1 MGKVVYMA
9 LQKGTAMKTITF
21 NAPCHIGDTVYYVW
35 ARKKNN
41 KYTFKMKKSVACGFL
56 IKKSERYVNLKNR
69 SVVGHIISIPMN
81 CVSTNKN
88 IVKTVYKWL
97 ILVNKKKD
105 LLKTKRLILPDDS
118 VFESI
123 PVRSEYELG
132 EKFINR
138 YKKQDTVT
146 GILVRDESGIASVL
160 GEDGGVYS
168 FLELE
173 KD

>member
-1 MGKVVYMA
+1 
-9 LQKGTAMKTITF
+9 MKTITF
-21 NAPCHIGDTVYYVW
+21 KSPCHIGDTIYYVW

-41 KYTFKMKKSVACGFL
+41 KYTFKMKKSVAREFL

-81 CVSTNKN
+81 YVSTNKN

-123 PVRSEYELG
+123 SVRSEYELG

-146 GILVRDESGIASVL
+146 GIVVRDESSIASIL
-160 GEDGGVYS
+160 GEDSGIYS

-173 KD
+173 RGKTEI

>member
-1 MGKVVYMA
+1 
-9 LQKGTAMKTITF
+9 MKTLIF
-21 NAPCHIGDTVYYVW
+21 KSPCHIGDTVYYVW

-41 KYTFKMKKSVACGFL
+41 KYTFKIKKSVAREFL

-105 LLKTKRLILPDDS
+105 LLKTKRLILPDDNFSEIIS
-118 VFESI
+118 VK
-123 PVRSEYELG
+123 SEYELG
-132 EKFINR
+132 ERFINR
-138 YKKQDTVT
+138 YKEQDMVT
-146 GILVRDESGIASVL
+146 GILVRDESSIASVL
-160 GEDGGVYS
+160 GEDGGIYS
-168 FLELE
+168 FLELKE
-173 KD
+173 E

>member
-9 LQKGTAMKTITF
+9 LQKEIMMKTIKF

-35 ARKKNN
+35 TRKKNN

-56 IKKSERYVNLKNR
+56 IKKSERYVNLKNG

-146 GILVRDESGIASVL
+146 GILVRDENGIASVL

>member
-1 MGKVVYMA
+1 
-9 LQKGTAMKTITF
+9 MKTITF
-21 NAPCHIGDTVYYVW
+21 KSPCHIGDTVYYVW

-41 KYTFKMKKSVACGFL
+41 KYTFKIKKSVAREFL

-123 PVRSEYELG
+123 SVRSEYELG

-138 YKKQDTVT
+138 YKKQDTVMS
-146 GILVRDESGIASVL
+146 ILVRDESSIASVL

-168 FLELE
+168 FLELKE
-173 KD
+173 E

>member
-1 MGKVVYMA
+1 
-9 LQKGTAMKTITF
+9 
-21 NAPCHIGDTVYYVW
+21 
-35 ARKKNN
+35 
-41 KYTFKMKKSVACGFL
+41 
-56 IKKSERYVNLKNR
+56 
-69 SVVGHIISIPMN
+69 MN

-146 GILVRDESGIASVL
+146 GILVRDENGIASIL
-160 GEDGGVYS
+160 GEDGGIYS
-168 FLELE
+168 FLELKE
-173 KD
+173 E

>member
-1 MGKVVYMA
+1 
-9 LQKGTAMKTITF
+9 MKTIKF
-21 NAPCHIGDTVYYVW
+21 NAPCHIGDTIYYVW
-35 ARKKNN
+35 AREKNN
-41 KYTFKMKKSVACGFL
+41 KYTFKMKKSVARGFL

-118 VFESI
+118 VFESM

-146 GILVRDESGIASVL
+146 GILVRDETDIASVL

>member
-1 MGKVVYMA
+1 MA
-9 LQKGTAMKTITF
+9 LQKGTMMKTINF

-123 PVRSEYELG
+123 SVRSEYELG

-146 GILVRDESGIASVL
+146 GILVKNENEIASIL

-168 FLELE
+168 FLELKE
-173 KD
+173 E

>member
-1 MGKVVYMA
+1 
-9 LQKGTAMKTITF
+9 MKTITF
-21 NAPCHIGDTVYYVW
+21 KSPCHIGDTIYYVR

-41 KYTFKMKKSVACGFL
+41 KYTFKIKKSVACGFL
-56 IKKSERYVNLKNR
+56 IEKSEKYVNLKNR
-69 SVVGHIISIPMN
+69 SVVGHIINIPMN

-123 PVRSEYELG
+123 SVRSEYELG

-146 GILVRDESGIASVL
+146 GILVRDESSIASVL
-160 GEDGGVYS
+160 GEDGGIYS

-173 KD
+173 RD

>member
-1 MGKVVYMA
+1 
-9 LQKGTAMKTITF
+9 MKTIPF
-21 NAPCHIGDTVYYVW
+21 KSPCKIGDTIYYVW
-35 ARKKNN
+35 TRKKNN
-41 KYTFKMKKSVACGFL
+41 KYTFKMQKGVVCGFL

-69 SVVGHIISIPMN
+69 SVVSHIISIPMN

-105 LLKTKRLILPDDS
+105 LLKTKRLILSDDNFS
-118 VFESI
+118 ESI
-123 PVRSEYELG
+123 SVKSEYELG
-132 EKFINR
+132 ERFINR
-138 YKKQDTVT
+138 HKEQDTVT
-146 GILVRDESGIASVL
+146 SILVKNENDIASVL

>member
-9 LQKGTAMKTITF
+9 LQKGTMMKTINF
-21 NAPCHIGDTVYYVW
+21 NAPCHIGDTVYYV
-35 ARKKNN
+35 RESKKNN
-41 KYTFKMKKSVACGFL
+41 KYTFKMQKGVVCGFL
-56 IKKSERYVNLKNR
+56 IKKSERYVNLKNK

-81 CVSTNKN
+81 CVSTNKS

-123 PVRSEYELG
+123 SVRSEYELG
-132 EKFINR
+132 ERFINR
-138 YKKQDTVT
+138 YKEQDTVT
-146 GILVRDESGIASVL
+146 GILVRDESSIASVL
-160 GEDGGVYS
+160 GKDGGVYG

>member
-1 MGKVVYMA
+1 
-9 LQKGTAMKTITF
+9 MKTITF
-21 NAPCHIGDTVYYVW
+21 KSPCHIGDTIYYVW

-41 KYTFKMKKSVACGFL
+41 KYTFKMKKSVAREFL

-81 CVSTNKN
+81 YVSTNKN

-123 PVRSEYELG
+123 SVRSEYELG

-146 GILVRDESGIASVL
+146 GILVRDESSIASIL
-160 GEDGGVYS
+160 GEDGGIYS

-173 KD
+173 RGKTEI

>member
-1 MGKVVYMA
+1 
-9 LQKGTAMKTITF
+9 MKTIIF
-21 NAPCHIGDTVYYVW
+21 NVPCHIGDTIYYVW

-41 KYTFKMKKSVACGFL
+41 KYTFKMKKSVARGFL

-88 IVKTVYKWL
+88 IVKAVYKWL
-97 ILVNKKKD
+97 ILANKKKD

-123 PVRSEYELG
+123 SVRSEYELG

-160 GEDGGVYS
+160 GEDGGIYS
-168 FLELE
+168 FLELKKE
-173 KD
+173 

>member
-1 MGKVVYMA
+1 MA

-21 NAPCHIGDTVYYVW
+21 NAPCHIGDTIYYVW
-35 ARKKNN
+35 TRKKNN
-41 KYTFKMKKSVACGFL
+41 KYTFKMKKSVARGFL

-105 LLKTKRLILPDDS
+105 LLKTTRLILPDDS

-146 GILVRDESGIASVL
+146 GILVRDENGIASIL